1 MTERERL
8 IKLLDERI
16 AIQECSFSP
25 DKPLTTESLAD
36 YLLDHGVIVFP
47 CNVGAP
53 VYTLLPDKQHY
64 FKTRAFPLTTLAKW
78 VQNGD
83 FGSNVFL
90 TREEAE
96 AALVERRKA

>member
-8 IKLLDERI
+8 IKLLDECFP
-16 AIQECSFSP
+16 AEFP
-25 DKPLTTESLAD
+25 WDNHKAEAD
-36 YLLDHGVIVFP
+36 YLLDHGVLVFP

-53 VYTLLPDKQHY
+53 VCVLTPDKRDY
-64 FKTRAFPLTTLAKW
+64 YKTRAFPLTTLAKW

-83 FGSNVFL
+83 FGENVFP

-96 AALVERRKA
+96 AALEGGDTP